1 MHITKHF
8 SFQAK
13 PNQHIPIVAY
23 TIKAVPKFVEQ
34 ILQKHKLKI
43 TYNRDTCNKPKQSRL
58 DCLDEL
64 RTKPSQTLIV
74 VIFTPNQTKP

>member
-13 PNQHIPIVAY
+13 PNQYIPIIVY
-23 TIKAVPKFVEQ
+23 TIKAVPIVEQ

-43 TYNRDTCNKPKQSRL
+43 TYNHVTCNKPKQSRL
-58 DCLDEL
+58 LTVLMNFE
-64 RTKPSQTLIV
+64 
-74 VIFTPNQTKP
+74 PNQAKLWL